1 MTTWTEAKE
10 PQLDAITP
18 MGWLRVLFRSAILI
32 VLVFGCLLILLIV
45 RLIERPIWG
54 LGRPI

>member
-32 VLVFGCLLILLIV
+32 VLVFGC
-45 RLIERPIWG
+45 
-54 LGRPI
+54 